1 MDEIESKQGEHQIV
15 ATLSSYLAFVLNS
28 AFELRLLYVFHKC
41 CAVVTFIVWQESSHC
56 IHFIKLLGIRTYFLL
71 TSHILSVQLNKA
83 QIGG

>member
-56 IHFIKLLGIRTYFLL
+56 IHFIKLLGIRTYFVRL
-71 TSHILSVQLNKA
+71 TYESHLIS
-83 QIGG
+83 